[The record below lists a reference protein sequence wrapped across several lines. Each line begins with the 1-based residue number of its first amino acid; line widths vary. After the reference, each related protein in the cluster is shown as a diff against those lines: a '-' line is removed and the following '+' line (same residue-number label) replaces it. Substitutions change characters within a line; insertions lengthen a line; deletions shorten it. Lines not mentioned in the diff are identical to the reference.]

1 MSYLYTV
8 MQTDVSQFLGSGAS
22 YADNKL
28 LLKGLT
34 SNEANA
40 YLGEVYRVDELGF
53 NPDNDEEL
61 EGLSIGELSQIAD
74 DLTIDIITEEE
85 FNIGTL
91 TVFSKSQGQEQLA
104 DYFGVSH
111 VTLIAIEK
119 RQPEVSLAYKKG
131 KAKAIA
137 NIAGNLIA
145 KANSGNIPAQ
155 MFYLK
160 TQAGWKET
168 TRIET
173 TESGKASNRHFID
186 E

>member
-91 TVFSKSQGQEQLA
+91 TVFSKSQGQWLYKNH
-104 DYFGVSH
+104 DSF
-111 VTLIAIEK
+111 K
-119 RQPEVSLAYKKG
+119 PED
-131 KAKAIA
+131 
-137 NIAGNLIA
+137 
-145 KANSGNIPAQ
+145 
-155 MFYLK
+155 
-160 TQAGWKET
+160 
-168 TRIET
+168 
-173 TESGKASNRHFID
+173 TEL
-186 E
+186 

>member
-22 YADNKL
+22 YANDKL

-61 EGLSIGELSQIAD
+61 TGLSINELSQIAD

-91 TVFSKSQGQEQLA
+91 TVFSKSQGQWLYNNHDSFKPKE
-104 DYFGVSH
+104 
-111 VTLIAIEK
+111 IEHD
-119 RQPEVSLAYKKG
+119 
-131 KAKAIA
+131 
-137 NIAGNLIA
+137 NFN
-145 KANSGNIPAQ
+145 
-155 MFYLK
+155 
-160 TQAGWKET
+160 
-168 TRIET
+168 
-173 TESGKASNRHFID
+173 
-186 E
+186 

>member
-22 YADNKL
+22 YANDKL

-61 EGLSIGELSQIAD
+61 EGLSIGDLSQIAD
-74 DLTIDIITEEE
+74 DLTIEIITEEE

-91 TVFSKSQGQEQLA
+91 TVFSKSQGLWLYNNH
-104 DYFGVSH
+104 DSF
-111 VTLIAIEK
+111 K
-119 RQPEVSLAYKKG
+119 P
-131 KAKAIA
+131 
-137 NIAGNLIA
+137 
-145 KANSGNIPAQ
+145 
-155 MFYLK
+155 
-160 TQAGWKET
+160 KET
-168 TRIET
+168 EL
-173 TESGKASNRHFID
+173 
-186 E
+186 

>member
-8 MQTDVSQFLGSGAS
+8 MQTDVSEFLGSGAS

-61 EGLSIGELSQIAD
+61 EGLSTADLTQIAD
-74 DLTIDIITEEE
+74 DLTLDIITEEE

-91 TVFSKSQGQEQLA
+91 TVFSKSQGQWLYKNHDSFKPEE
-104 DYFGVSH
+104 V
-111 VTLIAIEK
+111 LIE
-119 RQPEVSLAYKKG
+119 P
-131 KAKAIA
+131 
-137 NIAGNLIA
+137 
-145 KANSGNIPAQ
+145 
-155 MFYLK
+155 
-160 TQAGWKET
+160 
-168 TRIET
+168 
-173 TESGKASNRHFID
+173 
-186 E
+186 

>member
-53 NPDNDEEL
+53 NPENDEEL
-61 EGLSIGELSQIAD
+61 TGLSIADLTQIAD
-74 DLTIDIITEEE
+74 DLTLDIITEEE

-91 TVFSKSQGQEQLA
+91 TVFSKSQGLWLYNNH
-104 DYFGVSH
+104 DSF
-111 VTLIAIEK
+111 K
-119 RQPEVSLAYKKG
+119 P
-131 KAKAIA
+131 
-137 NIAGNLIA
+137 
-145 KANSGNIPAQ
+145 
-155 MFYLK
+155 
-160 TQAGWKET
+160 KE
-168 TRIET
+168 I
-173 TESGKASNRHFID
+173 KL
-186 E
+186 

>member
-8 MQTDVSQFLGSGAS
+8 MQTDVSEFLGSGAS

-61 EGLSIGELSQIAD
+61 TGLSTDELLKIAD
-74 DLTIDIITEEE
+74 DLTLDIITEEE

-91 TVFSKSQGQEQLA
+91 TVFSKSQGQWLYKNH
-104 DYFGVSH
+104 DSF
-111 VTLIAIEK
+111 K
-119 RQPEVSLAYKKG
+119 PE
-131 KAKAIA
+131 
-137 NIAGNLIA
+137 
-145 KANSGNIPAQ
+145 
-155 MFYLK
+155 
-160 TQAGWKET
+160 ET
-168 TRIET
+168 EL
-173 TESGKASNRHFID
+173 
-186 E
+186 

>member
-1 MSYLYTV
+1 MSYLYAL

-22 YADNKL
+22 YANDKL

-61 EGLSIGELSQIAD
+61 TGLSINELSQIAD

-91 TVFSKSQGQEQLA
+91 TVFSKSQGQWLYKNHDSFKPEE
-104 DYFGVSH
+104 
-111 VTLIAIEK
+111 IE
-119 RQPEVSLAYKKG
+119 
-131 KAKAIA
+131 
-137 NIAGNLIA
+137 
-145 KANSGNIPAQ
+145 
-155 MFYLK
+155 
-160 TQAGWKET
+160 
-168 TRIET
+168 
-173 TESGKASNRHFID
+173 HD
-186 E
+186 